1 MATLIGY
8 HSAVQASSTF
18 DRWWQCNGAWVEP
31 LNQRRDGESGVQLLH
46 PRNPSYPALYSK
58 RQTGHLYRCLRH
70 PLGRPTIMREL
81 EAYRA
86 FARLGISVPKI
97 VYGAARKHEGDWQ
110 ALLITQALPGF
121 ISLEQ
126 WYAVERSAEQ
136 VTVMLTALAN
146 TLARLHRGRW
156 QHGCCYAKHIFIRT
170 NDQGGE
176 SPNAQIALL
185 DLEKS
190 RRRWRPVDASR
201 HDMRQLKRHRGAMP
215 EQDWECLLA
224 AYTSLMQVSAHRL
237 TEA

>member
-1 MATLIGY
+1 
-8 HSAVQASSTF
+8 
-18 DRWWQCNGAWVEP
+18 
-31 LNQRRDGESGVQLLH
+31 
-46 PRNPSYPALYSK
+46 
-58 RQTGHLYRCLRH
+58 
-70 PLGRPTIMREL
+70 MREL

-110 ALLITQALPGF
+110 ALLITQALSGF

-146 TLARLHRGRW
+146 TLARLHHSRW

-201 HDMRQLKRHRGAMP
+201 HDMRQLRRHSGAMP
-215 EQDWECLLA
+215 DGDWSLLMETYA
-224 AYTSLMQVSAHRL
+224 ALMRP
-237 TEA
+237 